1 MSNVVN
7 LDSGRPKLRGA
18 ALCLC
23 CSHQW
28 DAVADIGSV
37 ELKCPECNTWKGVFE
52 GMTAPDTVVE
62 CVCGNQHFYLHYY
75 DSSNYCGICAKCGL
89 REVGYE

>member
-1 MSNVVN
+1 MSNVSN
-7 LDSGRPKLRGA
+7 LDSARPKLRGA

-52 GMTAPDTVVE
+52 GMTAPDAVFE
-62 CVCGNQHFYLHYY
+62 CVCGNQHFYVSY
-75 DSSNYCGICAKCGL
+75 DNSDYFYAMCAKCGV
-89 REVGYE
+89 REDGYE

>member
-1 MSNVVN
+1 MSNVSN
-7 LDSGRPKLRGA
+7 LDSARTKLRGA

-52 GMTAPDTVVE
+52 GMTAPDAVFE
-62 CVCGNQHFYLHYY
+62 CVCGNQHFYVSY
-75 DSSNYCGICAKCGL
+75 DNSDYFYAMCAKCGL
-89 REVGYE
+89 REDGYE